1 MFFFFRSIPSINLKK
16 SRCSTFVKKCPRLQ
30 KVSCKKWQGVWQAC
44 RRRHVAISRPHI
56 STNKHARV
64 YRFYKNSS
72 SASTTMHV
80 LAMWNA
86 QGCVCVCLRV
96 LQCVFRFLF
105 ESVENPLEV
114 ILCLFVW
121 EWFCVCW
128 RVLCNTWECFSR
140 VLRENSRVLVRLQLS
155 VSQKIESEVESFSVF
170 CERELESASES
181 ARVYTHCTTL
191 PHTVTHCNTLQHTA
205 THCNTL
211 QHTAT
216 HCRARE
222 CWWECLYW
230 PLSLFN
236 AYKLPTKLLCR
247 PYLQVNLRKISF
259 QMQNCR
265 YAHKWDI
272 GGYVHK
278 RDMGGYVHFTSC
290 AYPPMSHDTGGYVNE
305 ANALCVWDFSTC
317 NIAGMRIAARD
328 ES

>member
-216 HCRARE
+216 HCNTLQSSRVLVRVLVLTPVSIQRLQVANE
-222 CWWECLYW
+222 ASMSS
-230 PLSLFN
+230 LSSGQSSKN
-236 AYKLPTKLLCR
+236 KLPDAK
-247 PYLQVNLRKISF
+247 LQVCTQVRHRWV
-259 QMQNCR
+259 C
-265 YAHKWDI
+265 
-272 GGYVHK
+272 
-278 RDMGGYVHFTSC
+278 T
-290 AYPPMSHDTGGYVNE
+290 
-305 ANALCVWDFSTC
+305 
-317 NIAGMRIAARD
+317 
-328 ES
+328 